1 MNIEIA
7 NRLVELRKKNN
18 LSQEELAD
26 KLGLSRQAVSKWERA
41 EASPDTDNLICLA
54 KIYGVSLDNLLNT
67 DQSIEDIAKETKEKE
82 SEKDATSKTDEK
94 EEVSIGPGHIYVHNS
109 KEHVDIGL
117 GHIHV
122 IDEDGKEVHIGK
134 GHFEYPKDE
143 KKERKITSIVF
154 LSTLVLALTAYLLMG
169 FLLNTSWAYGETN
182 SGWATGWMV
191 FFIPFIA
198 SSIARCVVYKKASK
212 FDIALTSVNAYLI
225 CGLGFG
231 LWHPTWAILFAI
243 PAFYIVVGNIEK
255 AIAKKKQSNVENN

>member
-54 KIYGVSLDNLLNT
+54 KIYGVSLDDLLNT
-67 DQSIEDIAKETKEKE
+67 DQSIEDIAKETKEKQN
-82 SEKDATSKTDEK
+82 EK
-94 EEVSIGPGHIYVHNS
+94 ETASENTVKEQVSIGPGHIYVHNDE
-109 KEHVDIGL
+109 EHVDIGL

-122 IDEDGKEVHIGK
+122 IDKDGTEVHIGN
-134 GHFEYPKDE
+134 GHFDCPMEH
-143 KKERKITSIVF
+143 KKEHKITGIVF
-154 LSTLVLALTAYLLMG
+154 LSTFALALTAYLLMG

-198 SSIARCVVYKKASK
+198 SSVARCIIYKKASK
-212 FDIALTSVNAYLI
+212 FDIALTAVNAYLI